1 MTEHKL
7 PADIER
13 TSLSIIT
20 KELEALGIALEP
32 ENAPVVKR
40 VIHTTADF
48 DYAKNLYLSSGAAA
62 LGASAL
68 AKGTPIIT
76 DTNMARAGVSKPG
89 LAKCGGEVLCFMAE
103 PEVAEAAKLAGTTR
117 AVAAVKKAA
126 ALYPTGIFAVG
137 NAPTAL
143 LALCEEMENNP
154 DFRPALIVGVPVGFV
169 NVVESKELLVKTCRK
184 LSVPVIAAMGRKGG
198 SNVAGAICNALI
210 YTAADMLDPTNRG
223 WQG

>member
-32 ENAPVVKR
+32 ANAPVVKR

-126 ALYPTGIFAVG
+126 DAVAWTQQYLRSHFSEDVSILRLASILGVSRSSLHEQSSRRMGMSPPAIPDQPAAGSGAQGAAGKRKQHTGDHRR
-137 NAPTAL
+137 L
-143 LALCEEMENNP
+143 
-154 DFRPALIVGVPVGFV
+154 RPAG
-169 NVVESKELLVKTCRK
+169 
-184 LSVPVIAAMGRKGG
+184 
-198 SNVAGAICNALI
+198 
-210 YTAADMLDPTNRG
+210 
-223 WQG
+223 